1 MQKSRTA
8 GRQALDVKQQFV
20 PQKASRS
27 CRPTSSGF
35 GNDTQVGSPDILGGI
50 RHHQ

>member
-20 PQKASRS
+20 PQKGVALLSAHLKW
-27 CRPTSSGF
+27 
-35 GNDTQVGSPDILGGI
+35 VWE
-50 RHHQ
+50 